1 MNLDERQRRVAL
13 EGAVNFRD
21 LGGYAVDGGRRTRW
35 GRLFRSDSLADLTEA
50 DFRLLNALGLDTLI
64 DFRLPLERQRKP
76 NRLPP
81 GAGLRT
87 VEIGFLPEGALD
99 MLRQILMG
107 TLDAAGVERETLRH
121 YRHFP
126 AAHIREYSEMF
137 DHIEAAAG
145 RPVLIH
151 CTSGKDRTGF
161 GAAMILLALGATP
174 AVVLEDYVLTNQYRR
189 NLGFMLSRT
198 TAPDVIDMLTSAQ
211 PKYLEA
217 ALTAI
222 DEGYGSAAAY
232 LERALGLSPARR
244 ARLRE
249 ALTEPA

>member
-1 MNLDERQRRVAL
+1 MSLDERQRRVAL
-13 EGAVNFRD
+13 QGAVNFRD
-21 LGGYAVDGGRRTRW
+21 LGGYAVAGGRRTRW

-50 DFRLLNALGLDTLI
+50 DFRLLDALGLDTLI

-81 GAGLRT
+81 GTRLRT

-99 MLRQILMG
+99 MLRQVFMG

-121 YRHFP
+121 YQHFP
-126 AAHIREYSEMF
+126 AAHVREYREMF
-137 DHIEAAAG
+137 DRIEAAEG

-161 GAAMILLALGATP
+161 GAAMILFALGAERQ
-174 AVVLEDYVLTNQYRR
+174 VVLEDYILTNQYRR
-189 NLGFMLSRT
+189 DLSFLLARNT
-198 TAPDVIDMLTSAQ
+198 PPAVIEMLTAAQ
-211 PKYLEA
+211 PKYLQAALDAIEA
-217 ALTAI
+217 AH
-222 DEGYGSAAAY
+222 GSVAAY
-232 LERALGLSPARR
+232 LEQTLALTAARQ

-249 ALTEPA
+249 LLTEAG